1 MPTKE
6 DMRNIIDY
14 IEEPKF
20 KSLMLELSK
29 SNGSEDVEAIIKRYN
44 DANGNLSEEEKELYS
59 SNVAT
64 DIDKI
69 LKAVDDDLEALKA
82 EKIRSVMGELGNAVS
97 FAYIA
102 KHYFGKS
109 QSWLTQRLNGSKV
122 NGKTARFNKSELI
135 QFQNAIHDL
144 GRKLSAIMFLYISSL
159 FPYWEQHI
167 PTLGMKCS
175 HVGNKTFPSMGLFA
189 SLNERLLGK

>member
-1 MPTKE
+1 
-6 DMRNIIDY
+6 MRNIIDY
-14 IEEPKF
+14 IEEPRF

-29 SNGSEDVEAIIKRYN
+29 SNGDEDVDEIIKRYN
-44 DANGNLSEEEKELYS
+44 EANGNLSGEEKELYG
-59 SNVAT
+59 SNVAA
-64 DIDKI
+64 DVERI
-69 LKAVDDDLEALKA
+69 LKVVDEDLEALKA
-82 EKIRSVMGELGNAVS
+82 EKIRSAMGDLGNAIS

-144 GRKLSAIMFLYISSL
+144 GRKLSAIAFL
-159 FPYWEQHI
+159 
-167 PTLGMKCS
+167 
-175 HVGNKTFPSMGLFA
+175 
-189 SLNERLLGK
+189 

>member
-6 DMRNIIDY
+6 NMRNIIDY

-29 SNGSEDVEAIIKRYN
+29 SDSSEGVDAIIKRYN
-44 DANGNLSEEEKELYS
+44 DANDNLSEEEKELYGS
-59 SNVAT
+59 KVTAN
-64 DIDKI
+64 IEKI
-69 LKAVDDDLEALKA
+69 LKIVDDDLEALKA
-82 EKIRSVMGELGNAVS
+82 EKIRSAMGELGNAIS

-144 GRKLSAIMFLYISSL
+144 GRKLSAIMFL
-159 FPYWEQHI
+159 
-167 PTLGMKCS
+167 
-175 HVGNKTFPSMGLFA
+175 
-189 SLNERLLGK
+189 

>member
-1 MPTKE
+1 
-6 DMRNIIDY
+6 MRNIIDY
-14 IEEPKF
+14 IEEPRF

-29 SNGSEDVEAIIKRYN
+29 SNGSEDVDDIIKRYN
-44 DANGNLSEEEKELYS
+44 DANGNLSEEEKELYG
-59 SNVAT
+59 SNIAA

-69 LKAVDDDLEALKA
+69 LKVVDEDLEVLKA
-82 EKIRSVMGELGNAVS
+82 EKIRSAMGGLGSAIS

-135 QFQNAIHDL
+135 QLQNAIHDL
-144 GRKLSAIMFLYISSL
+144 GRKLSAIVFL
-159 FPYWEQHI
+159 
-167 PTLGMKCS
+167 
-175 HVGNKTFPSMGLFA
+175 
-189 SLNERLLGK
+189 

>member
-144 GRKLSAIMFLYISSL
+144 GRKLSAIMFLYICL
-159 FPYWEQHI
+159 FVDKVD
-167 PTLGMKCS
+167 T
-175 HVGNKTFPSMGLFA
+175 
-189 SLNERLLGK
+189 

>member
-44 DANGNLSEEEKELYS
+44 DANGNLSEEEKELYGS
-59 SNVAT
+59 SVAT

-69 LKAVDDDLEALKA
+69 LKAVDDDLEAL
-82 EKIRSVMGELGNAVS
+82 
-97 FAYIA
+97 
-102 KHYFGKS
+102 
-109 QSWLTQRLNGSKV
+109 
-122 NGKTARFNKSELI
+122 
-135 QFQNAIHDL
+135 NAIHDL
-144 GRKLSAIMFLYISSL
+144 GRKLSAIMFL
-159 FPYWEQHI
+159 
-167 PTLGMKCS
+167 
-175 HVGNKTFPSMGLFA
+175 
-189 SLNERLLGK
+189 

>member
-1 MPTKE
+1 
-6 DMRNIIDY
+6 MRNIIDY
-14 IEEPKF
+14 IEEPRF

-29 SNGSEDVEAIIKRYN
+29 SNGSEDVDDIIKRYN
-44 DANGNLSEEEKELYS
+44 DANGNLSEEEKELYG
-59 SNVAT
+59 SNIAA

-69 LKAVDDDLEALKA
+69 LKVVDEDLEVLKA
-82 EKIRSVMGELGNAVS
+82 EKIRSAMGGLGSAIS

-144 GRKLSAIMFLYISSL
+144 GRKLSAIMFL
-159 FPYWEQHI
+159 
-167 PTLGMKCS
+167 
-175 HVGNKTFPSMGLFA
+175 
-189 SLNERLLGK
+189 